1 MSRERLL
8 TLMQLAEKWGWSRSK
23 LYRLVKR
30 GEIPHLVIGPRRD
43 VHFREAVV
51 EAWLAELEVP
61 MKDAP
66 RRRAAVNGDD
76 GREEMCRE
84 LGIEPDHQFT

>member
-1 MSRERLL
+1 MSRDRLL

-23 LYRLVKR
+23 LWRLVKR

-43 VHFREAVV
+43 VHFRESHI
-51 EAWLAELEVP
+51 EAWLLEREVP
-61 MKDAP
+61 AKNAP
-66 RRRAAVNGDD
+66 RRSAMAREGD